1 MKKYLC
7 LLLLSLTLTACNQ
20 RDLPLEET
28 EEFIAPPGAATM
40 TCRVMEDRDGTLL
53 LAQVDGRAWD
63 VFTTSSREVE
73 VKFEDPA
80 RTEIEEGDLVEIIF
94 DGTVMETYPA
104 QLGNIQEIWVWADG
118 FDDTAMLYL
127 EVFEDMVEED
137 AALAHDAD
145 MIGLDLS
152 ETALSPAEQSAAALL
167 LEWDTGLTVLEGTW
181 EELVD
186 QGYIDGENLYWEDG
200 YFLSAT
206 ETERT
211 DTGLTF
217 SAQLW
222 RSGLGALFYSDC
234 NTGREVNGPWEE
246 YIIGAV
252 AVS

>member
-7 LLLLSLTLTACNQ
+7 LLTLCLLLTACNQ
-20 RDLPLEET
+20 QDLPLEET
-28 EEFIAPPGAATM
+28 AEFIAPPGAATM
-40 TCRVMEDRDGTLL
+40 TCRVMEEEDGTLL

-63 VFTTSSREVE
+63 VFTTSCRDVE
-73 VKFEDPA
+73 VKFEDPV
-80 RTEIEEGDLVEIIF
+80 RSSIQEGDLVEIIF
-94 DGTVMETYPA
+94 DGSVMETYPA
-104 QLGNIQEIWVWADG
+104 HPSGVEEIWVWADG
-118 FDDTAMLYL
+118 FDDTALLYL

-137 AALAHDAD
+137 SALAHDAD
-145 MIGLDLS
+145 LIGLDLS

-167 LEWDTGLTVLEGTW
+167 LEWDTGLTVLEGTM
-181 EELVD
+181 EELAD
-186 QGYIDGENLYWEDG
+186 QGYIDMENLYWEDG

-234 NTGREVNGPWEE
+234 NVGREVNGPWEE

>member
-1 MKKYLC
+1 MKKLLC

-40 TCRVMEDRDGTLL
+40 SCRVMEEEDGSLL

-152 ETALSPAEQSAAALL
+152 ETALSPAEQAAAALL
-167 LEWDTGLTVLEGTW
+167 LEGETGLTVLEGTW

-206 ETERT
+206 ETQRT

>member
-7 LLLLSLTLTACNQ
+7 LLVLCLGLTACNQ

-28 EEFIAPPGAATM
+28 VEFVAPPGASSLS
-40 TCRVMEDRDGTLL
+40 CRVMEEKDGSLV
-53 LAQVDGRAWD
+53 LAQVDGGKAA
-63 VFTTSSREVE
+63 VFTASCREAE
-73 VKFEDPA
+73 LKFEDPG
-80 RTEIEEGDLVEIIF
+80 RTKIEEGDLVEVIF
-94 DGTVMETYPA
+94 DGGIQETYPA
-104 QLGNIQEIWVWADG
+104 QLGSVLEVWVKAEG
-118 FDDTAMLYL
+118 FDDSAMLYL
-127 EVFEDMVEED
+127 DVFKDMVGED
-137 AALAHDAD
+137 SALAHDAQ

-152 ETALSPAEQSAAALL
+152 QTALSPAEQSAAALL
-167 LEWDTGLTVLEGTW
+167 LEWDTGLTVLEGTM
-181 EELVD
+181 EELAA
-186 QGYIDGENLYWEDG
+186 QGYIDMENLYWEDG

-206 ETERT
+206 EKERT

-234 NTGREVNGPWEE
+234 SVGRAENGPWEE

>member
-1 MKKYLC
+1 MKKLTLILGLC
-7 LLLLSLTLTACNQ
+7 LGLAACGQAEPPGTAE
-20 RDLPLEET
+20 L
-28 EEFIAPPGAATM
+28 IAPPGAATM
-40 TCRVMEDRDGTLL
+40 TCRVMEEEDGSLL
-53 LAQVDGRAWD
+53 LAKVDGRKAD
-63 VFTTSSREVE
+63 VFTTSCRDVE
-73 VKFEDPA
+73 VKFEDPS
-80 RTEIEEGDLVEIIF
+80 RTGIQEGDLVEIIF
-94 DGTVMETYPA
+94 DGSVMETYPA
-104 QLGNIQEIWVWADG
+104 HPCGVEEIWVWAEG
-118 FDDTAMLYL
+118 FDDSASLYL

-137 AALAHDAD
+137 SALAHDAEL
-145 MIGLDLS
+145 IGLDLTG
-152 ETALSPAEQSAAALL
+152 TALSPTEQSAAAWI
-167 LEWDTGLTVLEGTW
+167 LEGETGKTVLEGTW

-206 ETERT
+206 EKERT

-234 NTGREVNGPWEE
+234 NAGRTVNDPWEE